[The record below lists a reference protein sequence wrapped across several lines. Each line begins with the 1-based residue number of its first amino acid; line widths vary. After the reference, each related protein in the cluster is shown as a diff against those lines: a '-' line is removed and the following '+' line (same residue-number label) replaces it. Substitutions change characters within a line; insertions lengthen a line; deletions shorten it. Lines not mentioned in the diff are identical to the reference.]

1 MPTLQKAEQ
10 DKYII
15 DYSPLVKKIAYY
27 FMARLPASVQVDDL
41 IQAGL
46 VGLLEA
52 VRNFDNTQGAQFE
65 TYATQRIRGA
75 ILDELRQIDWLPRSA
90 RKNQRLIET
99 AINQLEQ
106 QIGRQPSEQQIA
118 NALCVSLAQYQQ
130 MLANA
135 KGYQLLYYEDFQS
148 NNQEYQ
154 DFFEYYTHEQQ
165 SNPLDIIQD
174 HRFREALVRAIKQ
187 LPEREKLVMAL
198 YYEQELN
205 LKEIGQVLEVTES
218 RVCQLHSQAIA
229 RIRGKLK
236 DWIH

>member
-27 FMARLPASVQVDDL
+27 FMARLPASVHVDDL

-90 RKNQRLIET
+90 RKNQRLIEA

-106 QIGRQPSEQQIA
+106 QIGRQPTEQQIA
-118 NALCVSLAQYQQ
+118 NVLSVSLAQYQQ

-135 KGYQLLYYEDFQS
+135 KGYQLLYYEDFQP

-154 DFFEYYTHEQQ
+154 DFFEYYAHDQQ
-165 SNPLDIIQD
+165 TNPLDIIQD
-174 HRFREALVRAIKQ
+174 GRFRDALIRAIKQ
-187 LPEREKLVMAL
+187 LPEREKLVMSL

-229 RIRGKLK
+229 RIRSKLK
-236 DWIH
+236 DWTG